1 MTAPARAARRQ
12 LTLRTKV
19 LVLLLGLLAAVSAV
33 VGVATDLA
41 LRSFLLGR
49 LDSQL
54 VQAGGRTAGSQGFGP
69 GGPDGAADRGP
80 GGTSHREPGLVDA
93 LSMQGPGTLVG
104 RRHDGAF
111 SAYRNTDSG
120 QTSPVTA
127 TDLGAVAALPV
138 DGRPHALRVDGR
150 SYRALATRSPDDDVF
165 VTALPAAGVDATVL
179 RLTVVELAV
188 TGIGLLLAALAAAVL
203 VRLTLRPLSRIAAT
217 ARRVSELPLDRGEVA
232 LAERVPDTDTDP
244 GTEVGQVG
252 AALNS
257 LLGHV
262 GNALRAR
269 QASESKVRQFVADA
283 SHELR
288 TPLAAIRG
296 YAELSRRSQQPLPP
310 DVAHA
315 LGRVESEAVRMTSLV
330 EDLLLLARL
339 DAGRP
344 LEAEPVDLSR
354 LLVDAVG
361 DAQAAGRDH
370 VWRLNLPDEPVV
382 VTGDHAR
389 LHQVVAN
396 LLSNA
401 RTHTPA
407 GTTVT
412 ARVCSTGGCA
422 VLAVLDDGP
431 GVPPAVLPTV
441 FERFARADTSR
452 SRTAGSTGL
461 GLAIVSAVV
470 HAHGGSVEV
479 TSEPGQTAFVVQLP
493 LPGPAAGDR
502 SGSLS
507 LSHRPGT

>member
-217 ARRVSELPLDRGEVA
+217 ARRVSELP
-232 LAERVPDTDTDP
+232 
-244 GTEVGQVG
+244 
-252 AALNS
+252 LNS

>member
-1 MTAPARAARRQ
+1 
-12 LTLRTKV
+12 
-19 LVLLLGLLAAVSAV
+19 
-33 VGVATDLA
+33 
-41 LRSFLLGR
+41 
-49 LDSQL
+49 
-54 VQAGGRTAGSQGFGP
+54 
-69 GGPDGAADRGP
+69 
-80 GGTSHREPGLVDA
+80 
-93 LSMQGPGTLVG
+93 
-104 RRHDGAF
+104 
-111 SAYRNTDSG
+111 
-120 QTSPVTA
+120 
-127 TDLGAVAALPV
+127 
-138 DGRPHALRVDGR
+138 
-150 SYRALATRSPDDDVF
+150 
-165 VTALPAAGVDATVL
+165 VL

-232 LAERVPDTDTDP
+232 LAERVPDADTDP

-370 VWRLNLPDEPVV
+370 VWRLDLPDEPVV